1 MPIRFV
7 LDENQ
12 RGQLWQA
19 IQDHNRRG
27 GDPIDAVRVGDPPD
41 LPLGINDS
49 ALLVWAEQAD
59 RMLVT
64 ADKETM
70 IAELGDH
77 LAAGRHSPGVFL
89 IRRRSHL
96 RDLVAFLT
104 LVAGDDGEG
113 QWRDRIIF
121 IP

>member
-12 RGQLWQA
+12 RGRLWRA
-19 IQDHNRRG
+19 VLDHNTQG
-27 GDPIDAVRVGDPPD
+27 GHPIDAVRVGDPPD
-41 LPLGINDS
+41 LPLGIDDP

-59 RMLVT
+59 RILVT

-70 IAELGDH
+70 IAH
-77 LAAGRHSPGVFL
+77 LADHWTAGHHSPGVFL
-89 IRRRSHL
+89 IRRRSRL
-96 RDLVAFLT
+96 TDVVAFLS
-104 LVAGDDGEG
+104 LAAGEDDDG
-113 QWRDRIIF
+113 QWRDSITY